1 MKCWIAREPGMF
13 DLNPDTA
20 NLGDRAVTQVIRN
33 VDPDEQRKF
42 DSIAASWWDIE
53 GESRPL
59 HDLNPARL
67 RFISERANLGNARVI
82 DVGCGGGILSESMA
96 GMNADVTGIDI
107 AGKALA
113 VARLHLHESGHDV
126 TYIETTAE
134 DFAADNPESS
144 DVVTCM
150 EMLEHVPDPVSVV
163 RACAIMLKPGGHCF
177 LSTLNRTAAAFLVAI
192 VGGEHVMRVIP
203 QGTHQYDKFIRP
215 SELGKWLRA
224 AGLEVREI
232 SGLHYNPVSRSVR
245 IGGNV
250 KVNYLVHAVKLD
262 GNP

>member
-1 MKCWIAREPGMF
+1 LRPGTN
-13 DLNPDTA
+13 DWRKKL
-20 NLGDRAVTQVIRN
+20 TQTVQN

-42 DSIAASWWDIE
+42 DSIAASWWDPE

-67 RFISERANLGNARVI
+67 RYISERAKLADSQI
-82 DVGCGGGILSESMA
+82 TDVGCGGGILSESMA
-96 GMNADVTGIDI
+96 RAGGVVTGIDI

-113 VARLHLHESGHDV
+113 VARLHLHETGV
-126 TYIETTAE
+126 AVNYLETTAE
-134 DFAADNPESS
+134 DFADQKPGSS

-150 EMLEHVPDPVSVV
+150 EMLEHVPDPFSVV
-163 RACAIMLKPGGHCF
+163 RACATMLKPGGHCF

-192 VGGEHVMRVIP
+192 VGGEHVMRLIP
-203 QGTHQYDKFIRP
+203 QGTHQYDKFIKP

-224 AGLEVREI
+224 AGLEVRDI

-245 IGGNV
+245 IGGHVN
-250 KVNYLVHAVKLD
+250 VNYLVHAVKLG
-262 GNP
+262 GNV